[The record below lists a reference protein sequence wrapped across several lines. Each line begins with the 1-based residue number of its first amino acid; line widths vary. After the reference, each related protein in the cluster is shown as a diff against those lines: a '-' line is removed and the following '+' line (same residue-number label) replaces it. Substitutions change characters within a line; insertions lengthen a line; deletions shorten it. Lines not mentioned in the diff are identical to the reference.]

1 MRMFAGLQND
11 TIKNLMNTTVN
22 SSYASL
28 VLRTAICFAR
38 CNWNPKNYRPWN
50 RRPIFLD
57 TRRRFM
63 VTSLTYMH
71 RHVGECVAQA
81 HRTHFEK
88 QAGRRKRRQIDE
100 SIMDVSSS
108 IFTVIKSR
116 ALLCLQEYFRKHEL
130 PNLTWMDSPAAL
142 GGSGGNYM
150 KMQETRWRKQI
161 LATS

>member
-1 MRMFAGLQND
+1 
-11 TIKNLMNTTVN
+11 
-22 SSYASL
+22 
-28 VLRTAICFAR
+28 
-38 CNWNPKNYRPWN
+38 
-50 RRPIFLD
+50 
-57 TRRRFM
+57 
-63 VTSLTYMH
+63 MH

-100 SIMDVSSS
+100 SIMDVFSS

-116 ALLCLQEYFRKHEL
+116 AFLCLQEYFRKHEL

-150 KMQETRWRKQI
+150 KMQEIRWRKQI
-161 LATS
+161 LATT